1 MVSSKSKSLCL
12 SLHIFRSYR
21 FVVKRRNKKGKRKRK
36 IKQVNPL
43 SPYTSIEERKKEI
56 NALDAHFPFYYLP
69 TRGELVAGSIGYL
82 KDGESGKGRLCIQH
96 DNSE

>member
-1 MVSSKSKSLCL
+1 M
-12 SLHIFRSYR
+12 
-21 FVVKRRNKKGKRKRK
+21 
-36 IKQVNPL
+36 NPL

-69 TRGELVAGSIGYL
+69 TRGESVAGSIGYL